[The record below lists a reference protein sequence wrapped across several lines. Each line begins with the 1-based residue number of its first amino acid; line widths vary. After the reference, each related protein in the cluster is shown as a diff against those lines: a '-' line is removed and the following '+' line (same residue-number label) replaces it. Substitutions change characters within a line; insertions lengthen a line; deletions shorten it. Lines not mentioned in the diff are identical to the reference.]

1 MTKPI
6 RIFSFLAALLA
17 VGTSLPAQSTL
28 KVATVDLNRAYAEYW
43 KTQEK
48 MGKLI
53 ERGNDAQE
61 QINDMQKR
69 IEAIANEGKQLQ
81 QDAGNTALNAEARTR
96 IEGDAQKKFQ
106 EFQEMQERLRQFAD
120 NMERSIQ
127 QERKVFTEL
136 MLDEIREKV
145 LAIAKERGA
154 NFVVDISGRTSNGVS
169 SILYSDP
176 GFDVT
181 EAVIK
186 VLNDSKP
193 ADFKAPTLPAATP

>member
-6 RIFSFLAALLA
+6 RIFTFLAALLA
-17 VGTSLPAQSTL
+17 VGTSLPAQTTV

-81 QDAGNTALNAEARTR
+81 ADAENPALNPEAKNR
-96 IEGDAQKKFQ
+96 IGGDAQRKFQ
-106 EFQEMQERLRQFAD
+106 EFQEMQERLRQFAE

-127 QERKVFTEL
+127 QDRKVFTEL

-145 LAIAKERGA
+145 LSIAKERGA

-181 EAVIK
+181 DAVIA
-186 VLNDSKP
+186 VLNSTKP
-193 ADFKAPTLPAATP
+193 ADFKAPVLPAEAP